1 MTFFKQEQKS
11 FLKNFNYYK
20 KKKDNLDSFNYCSL
34 IANTAGAEYFKAR
47 YISFI
52 YIFNFIRAYI
62 KEILSLGFIENI
74 KIVNS
79 KKEKFKNTII
89 TWGFKSDFKNFFHDK
104 YFNIQSNKKKKLQWI
119 ILYMSQILPNK
130 IPKNIILIHLK
141 KKKRFNLFFLFKN
154 LLLIFKYSNKDITIF
169 LKNLTSQFLLS
180 TSLENIFKKHIKI
193 QFVKNIIMPYEGQ
206 LFQKRLI
213 SLFKKNNEKTKIIG
227 YDHTA
232 PQPIPINLFYDNN
245 SPDKLLLTSKNKY
258 IFHRKYL
265 NWPKDKLKINSSFRF
280 KIDPDNFKGKIFL
293 PYVIENLSIYEEKLY
308 RLLKHL
314 RLKDLSKFE
323 IKSHPAK
330 LNSYNNNKLLKR
342 IRLIKISSKKKI
354 HALNNRITIFLGQ
367 TTAIPLALE
376 NGLICYNICLD
387 EKFGI
392 YNSEFWKG
400 LKFKEIEQNIYEYKL
415 SKKNTF
421 IKIKKKFNKFENI
434 KLN

>member
-1 MTFFKQEQKS
+1 M
-11 FLKNFNYYK
+11 
-20 KKKDNLDSFNYCSL
+20 
-34 IANTAGAEYFKAR
+34 
-47 YISFI
+47 
-52 YIFNFIRAYI
+52 
-62 KEILSLGFIENI
+62 
-74 KIVNS
+74 
-79 KKEKFKNTII
+79 
-89 TWGFKSDFKNFFHDK
+89 
-104 YFNIQSNKKKKLQWI
+104 
-119 ILYMSQILPNK
+119 
-130 IPKNIILIHLK
+130 
-141 KKKRFNLFFLFKN
+141 
-154 LLLIFKYSNKDITIF
+154 
-169 LKNLTSQFLLS
+169 
-180 TSLENIFKKHIKI
+180 
-193 QFVKNIIMPYEGQ
+193 
-206 LFQKRLI
+206 
-213 SLFKKNNEKTKIIG
+213 
-227 YDHTA
+227 
-232 PQPIPINLFYDNN
+232 
-245 SPDKLLLTSKNKY
+245 
-258 IFHRKYL
+258 
-265 NWPKDKLKINSSFRF
+265 
-280 KIDPDNFKGKIFL
+280 
-293 PYVIENLSIYEEKLY
+293 IENLSIYEEKLY